1 MRRRGGGSTQP
12 SLQPLR
18 ESMPSNRNESNI
30 FSRNTIKTIII
41 TSTVWAV
48 ILSIALYGAMRQFS
62 SSNCS
67 QNDLIRG
74 KKFHLK

>member
-12 SLQPLR
+12 SLQPSR

-30 FSRNTIKTIII
+30 SSRNRINTIII
-41 TSTVWAV
+41 TSMVWAV
-48 ILSIALYGAMRQFS
+48 ILSIALYGAMRHFS
-62 SSNCS
+62 SSNCP
-67 QNDLIRG
+67 QNDLIRS